1 MRSKMMK
8 KSVLLIFLA
17 AVLPGCNDSGL
28 APPED
33 EPGPRFRDEVILIPI
48 IPGTLV
54 YLRTM
59 DSVGTI
65 KKSFAR
71 SESVF
76 LKYSF
81 VNRTGSDQKVT
92 MGMSYPFARFF
103 VMQGRDTVAD
113 SFAGLAFAAVP
124 LKATL
129 KNGDSL
135 TASWKVDPAKVPL
148 PPGSYLTS
156 ASSSFALVGLGVPD
170 NCWAMFEINP

>member
-1 MRSKMMK
+1 MK
-8 KSVLLIFLA
+8 KSVLFILLA

-33 EPGPRFRDEVILIPI
+33 KPAPRFRDELILIPI

-59 DSVGTI
+59 NSVGTI
-65 KKSFAR
+65 KRSFAR
-71 SESVF
+71 SEPVF

-92 MGMSYPFARFF
+92 MGMSCPFARFF
-103 VMQGRDTVAD
+103 VMQGQDTLAD
-113 SFAGLAFAAVP
+113 SFTGLAFAAVP
-124 LKATL
+124 LEATL

-156 ASSSFALVGLGVPD
+156 ASSSFALVGLGVPG
-170 NCWAMFEINP
+170 NCWAIFEINP